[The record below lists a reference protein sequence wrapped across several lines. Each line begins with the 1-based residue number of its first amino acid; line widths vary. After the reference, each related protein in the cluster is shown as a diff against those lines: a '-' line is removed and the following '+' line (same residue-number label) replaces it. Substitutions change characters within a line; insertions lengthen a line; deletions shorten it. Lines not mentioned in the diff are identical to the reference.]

1 MMGIE
6 NSLCRLGSCSKTKNT
21 VKAEHQWLW
30 HAAACAADVFLQVV
44 PTGWPVFSM
53 AWSSKHRIL
62 VAGGNSVM
70 HIYKVTAAAAAAVGC
85 DCSHCHVAG
94 WARKSLL

>member
-1 MMGIE
+1 ME
-6 NSLCRLGSCSKTKNT
+6 VESAT
-21 VKAEHQWLW
+21 VH
-30 HAAACAADVFLQVV
+30 LQVV

-70 HIYKVTAAAAAAVGC
+70 HIYKVT
-85 DCSHCHVAG
+85 
-94 WARKSLL
+94 